1 MAQNVAL
8 VLSSGG
14 ARGIAHVG
22 VIEELTKSGFTITSV
37 AGASMGALV
46 GGMLANGTLPVFTE
60 WLLAFTK
67 MDIIKFMDLTIG
79 HGGLIKGE
87 KLMKLLEDY
96 IGDVRIEDLSIPFSC
111 VAADLIGHKEFVFNK
126 GSLLQ
131 AIRASS
137 SIPTV
142 FLPVSLDGMMLVD
155 GGVLNPLPLDLVK
168 RSEGDILIAVN
179 VNANIP
185 YESPVQKPEHADL
198 EKHYG
203 KMRATL
209 NEKWAGVIE
218 NYFEKYM
225 NGKTSKPKPA
235 NMFDVISESIILAQ
249 NKAAEIYIEKYKPDV
264 LIETSVNVASTFD
277 FYKSEELIEAGRAAC
292 RKALGEI
299 DTKLLVNLTSLSINT

>member
-14 ARGIAHVG
+14 ARGIAHIG
-22 VIEELTKSGFTITSV
+22 VIEELTKSGYTITSI

-46 GGMLANGTLPVFTE
+46 GGMLAKGTLPVFTE

-67 MDIIKFMDLTIG
+67 MDIIKFMDFTIG

-87 KLMKLLEDY
+87 KLMKVIEDY
-96 IGDVRIEDLSIPFSC
+96 VGDIRIEDLAIPFSC

-142 FLPVSLDGMMLVD
+142 FLPVSLDGMLLVD

-168 RSEGDILIAVN
+168 RTDGDILIAVN

-185 YESPVQKPEHADL
+185 YEPPVQKPEHADL
-198 EKHYG
+198 EKYSG

-209 NEKWAGVIE
+209 NEKWTGVIDH
-218 NYFEKYM
+218 YIEKYM
-225 NGKTSKPKPA
+225 NGKTPKPKPA

-264 LIETSVNVASTFD
+264 LIETSVDIASAFD

-292 RKALGEI
+292 SKALSEVEE
-299 DTKLLVNLTSLSINT
+299 KLIENS

>member
-1 MAQNVAL
+1 MSQNVAL

-14 ARGIAHVG
+14 ARGIAHIG
-22 VIEELTKSGFTITSV
+22 VIEELTKSGYTITSV

-46 GGMLANGTLPVFTE
+46 GGMLAKGTLPEFTE

-87 KLMKLLEDY
+87 KLMKVLEDY
-96 IGDVRIEDLSIPFSC
+96 IGDVRIEDLTIPFSC
-111 VAADLIGHKEFVFNK
+111 VAADLIGHKEYIFDK

-137 SIPTV
+137 SIPTIL
-142 FLPVSLDGMMLVD
+142 LPVNLDGMMLVD

-168 RSEGDILIAVN
+168 RSPDDILIAVN

-185 YESPVQKPEHADL
+185 YESSVQKPEHADL
-198 EKHYG
+198 EKYFG
-203 KMRATL
+203 KMRAAL
-209 NEKWAGVIE
+209 NEKWAGVIDH
-218 NYFEKYM
+218 YMEKYI
-225 NGKTSKPKPA
+225 NDKTPKPKTV

-264 LIETSVNVASTFD
+264 LIETSVDVASTFD
-277 FYKSEELIEAGRAAC
+277 FYKSEELIEAGRTAC
-292 RKALGEI
+292 RKAL
-299 DTKLLVNLTSLSINT
+299 DTVREKLIVNG